1 MVRRYGMIVLREKD
15 GDLLVGEISERQLQ
29 SLKDALE
36 EETDEDQD
44 YWINRATLDLL
55 RENGVDQ
62 RVVDMIAA
70 AMGDRED
77 IEVRW
82 SEE

>member
-1 MVRRYGMIVLREKD
+1 MIVLRDKD
-15 GDLLVGEISERQLQ
+15 SDLLLGEISEEQLR
-29 SLKDALE
+29 SLRDALE
-36 EETDEDQD
+36 EETDEDRD

-55 RENGVDQ
+55 RENGVDSDL
-62 RVVDMIAA
+62 VEMIAG
-70 AMGDRED
+70 AMGDREE

>member
-1 MVRRYGMIVLREKD
+1 MIVLRDKD
-15 GDLLVGEISERQLQ
+15 TDQLVGEISEEQLQ
-29 SLKDALE
+29 TLRDALE

-55 RENGVDQ
+55 RENSVDAG
-62 RVVDMIAA
+62 VVDMIAA
-70 AMGDRED
+70 AMGDRDE
-77 IEVRW
+77 IEVCW

>member
-1 MVRRYGMIVLREKD
+1 MIVLRVKD
-15 GDLLVGEISERQLQ
+15 SDLLVGEISEEQLQ
-29 SLKDALE
+29 SLTDALE
-36 EETDEDQD
+36 EETDEDRD

-55 RENGVDQ
+55 RENGVDPG
-62 RVVDMIAA
+62 VVDMIAT
-70 AMGDRED
+70 AMGDREE